1 MAFREKLFFSKL
13 LFGVFV
19 LSIVWTVSNFVVPY
33 TLPANTIP
41 EPALGEPGMLD
52 GSANIVD
59 NGEVYDTL
67 WLYPRI
73 TYYVGDAQCHQLAR
87 RSMFLNGNQMPMDAR
102 MESIYV
108 FANFGLLSAMLAT
121 PSTSIPQGIVNVLP
135 KSVQAWGRRH
145 LGPTVF
151 AALIVFLGILPVAVD
166 GFVQLL
172 TPYESTNVTRILTG
186 IPTGWVSGVLVG
198 IMITSIR
205 QVDIETASLRARPRE
220 A

>member
-1 MAFREKLFFSKL
+1 MAFRENLFFSKL

-41 EPALGEPGMLD
+41 PPAPGDPGALD

-59 NGEVYDTL
+59 NGGVYDSF

-73 TYYVGDAQCHQLAR
+73 VYYVGDAQCHQLAS
-87 RSMFLNGNQMPMDAR
+87 RSLFLNGNQMPMDAR

-108 FANFGLLSAMLAT
+108 FANFGLLTAMFAT
-121 PSTSIPQGIVNVLP
+121 PSTSIVQGVVNVLP

-145 LGPTVF
+145 LGPVVF
-151 AALIVFLGILPVAVD
+151 AALFVFLGILPVAVD

-186 IPTGWVSGVLVG
+186 VPTGWVSGILVG

-205 QVDIETASLRARPRE
+205 QVDVETAALRARPRE